1 MFFWG
6 GGGGGCCCCW
16 SACGTAKHV
25 AVASHCVQKRQN
37 GGRITRSRLKALR
50 VPSSWLLRGG
60 GRSFQIWTRKM
71 GTISLT
77 TYELQIRKS
86 QDPAKDLGERQVKPR
101 RKFVNQ
107 KLWAIYRNITKLLYL
122 KWKLNEKKKE
132 KKRKDKKRSEE
143 KNVLPE
149 FELRPFGEGG
159 DSSTTRPCGTQMHS
173 PKFVEFLL
181 SKPSSL
187 IRHEFKDIFQKNKTP
202 IVVSVGCFGPCK
214 HNGVLSEFGKIRE
227 TGKMCHVMSIDE

>member
-1 MFFWG
+1 MG
-6 GGGGGCCCCW
+6 SC
-16 SACGTAKHV
+16 
-25 AVASHCVQKRQN
+25 
-37 GGRITRSRLKALR
+37 GRITRSRLKAMR

-77 TYELQIRKS
+77 TYELEIRKS

-132 KKRKDKKRSEE
+132 KKEKKRKEVKRKMYCPNSNSGPSANRV
-143 KNVLPE
+143 KALPLGHVE
-149 FELRPFGEGG
+149 HTCTHFRGIFIIKTFEPY
-159 DSSTTRPCGTQMHS
+159 
-173 PKFVEFLL
+173 
-181 SKPSSL
+181 
-187 IRHEFKDIFQKNKTP
+187 
-202 IVVSVGCFGPCK
+202 
-214 HNGVLSEFGKIRE
+214 
-227 TGKMCHVMSIDE
+227 

>member
-1 MFFWG
+1 MTYSAS
-6 GGGGGCCCCW
+6 CSCSCCW

-77 TYELQIRKS
+77 TYELEIRKS

-132 KKRKDKKRSEE
+132 KNKEKKRKEVKRKMYCPNLNSGPLAKEA
-143 KNVLPE
+143 KALS
-149 FELRPFGEGG
+149 LG
-159 DSSTTRPCGTQMHS
+159 H
-173 PKFVEFLL
+173 VEHTCTH
-181 SKPSSL
+181 PSSWNFYYQNL
-187 IRHEFKDIFQKNKTP
+187 RALLDMNSKIFFRRTRR
-202 IVVSVGCFGPCK
+202 
-214 HNGVLSEFGKIRE
+214 L
-227 TGKMCHVMSIDE
+227 

>member
-1 MFFWG
+1 MFFFG
-6 GGGGGCCCCW
+6 GGRGGGCCCCW

-86 QDPAKDLGERQVKPR
+86 QDPAKDVGERQVKPR

-107 KLWAIYRNITKLLYL
+107 KLWAIYSNITKLLYR

-132 KKRKDKKRSEE
+132 KKKKRKE
-143 KNVLPE
+143 KKW
-149 FELRPFGEGG
+149 RQKG
-159 DSSTTRPCGTQMHS
+159 TTRTVLYYSNWTELYYSNSGPLARGATALPLGHVEHTCTHS
-173 PKFVEFLL
+173 SSWNFYYQNLRALL
-181 SKPSSL
+181 DMNSK
-187 IRHEFKDIFQKNKTP
+187 IFFRRTRR
-202 IVVSVGCFGPCK
+202 
-214 HNGVLSEFGKIRE
+214 L
-227 TGKMCHVMSIDE
+227 